1 MQTAKTPTPPPSLG
15 RLATIGSHQPEA
27 WQIVTRMVREQGWHL
42 VDIRSQPSS
51 FLAEWSA
58 QSLRW
63 HFGYSY
69 HTVPEF
75 GNLHELDY
83 DQPVKLADPAIGLAK
98 VGGYLEAGINCLL
111 LCACPNWQHCHRKQV
126 AILLHQ
132 AYPSLEVSHLIP
144 DALAVE
150 LPVVTSKTAE
160 LFQCYGLLKTLPYG
174 PGEQPVLLR
183 TARCQRIMLPG
194 LGHCVLGLS
203 VYLWLP
209 NDPRQP
215 ERQADQMSVGVIL
228 PGIPERSHEYE

>member
-1 MQTAKTPTPPPSLG
+1 MQAAKTLTPPPSLG
-15 RLATIGSHQPEA
+15 RLTTIGSHQPEA
-27 WQIVTRMVREQGWHL
+27 WQIVTRMVREQG
-42 VDIRSQPSS
+42 
-51 FLAEWSA
+51 
-58 QSLRW
+58 W

-132 AYPSLEVSHLIP
+132 AYPTLEVSHLVP

-150 LPVVTSKTAE
+150 LPMVASKTVE
-160 LFQCYGLLKTLPYG
+160 LFGRYGLLKTLPHG

-183 TARCQRIMLPG
+183 NAKSQRILFPG
-194 LGHCVLGLS
+194 FGYWCWAFRSTCG
-203 VYLWLP
+203 Y
-209 NDPRQP
+209 QP
-215 ERQADQMSVGVIL
+215 TSDSKRDKQI
-228 PGIPERSHEYE
+228 R